1 MNKNDLKEYLLTL
14 LEDKSEEEVAAALT
28 SALNEI
34 SVEKELARKNALQK
48 KEDLRNIITA
58 LNDYLEKYYDIKGP
72 ENSISDEDITR
83 LMEEFDE
90 FMPSLKSLWDS
101 IMSAP
106 DTKEFSFTFSAPK
119 EKKETNDPRKV
130 YKVINTPD
138 SKTSLRNPI
147 LDFLQ
152 DNNLL

>member
-1 MNKNDLKEYLLTL
+1 MNKNNLKEYLLTL

-83 LMEEFDE
+83 LMEDFDS
-90 FMPSLKSLWDS
+90 FMPSIKSFMDAF
-101 IMSAP
+101 MSTP
-106 DTKEFSFTFSAPK
+106 DTKEFSFTFSTPK
-119 EKKETNDPRKV
+119 EKKGTCGCTHDVCKMV
-130 YKVINTPD
+130 NTPEYF
-138 SKTSLRNPI
+138 KNPI

>member
-14 LEDKSEEEVAAALT
+14 LEDKTEEEVAAALT

-34 SVEKELARKNALQK
+34 SVEKELARKSALQK
-48 KEDLRNIITA
+48 KEDLRNIVTA

-83 LMEEFDE
+83 LMENFDE
-90 FMPSLKSLWDS
+90 FMPSVKSLWDT
-101 IMSAP
+101 IMTAP
-106 DTKEFSFTFSAPK
+106 DTKEFSFTFSVPN
-119 EKKETNDPRKV
+119 ENIKKTCGCAHDVCK
-130 YKVINTPD
+130 K
-138 SKTSLRNPI
+138 SKSPEYFKNPI